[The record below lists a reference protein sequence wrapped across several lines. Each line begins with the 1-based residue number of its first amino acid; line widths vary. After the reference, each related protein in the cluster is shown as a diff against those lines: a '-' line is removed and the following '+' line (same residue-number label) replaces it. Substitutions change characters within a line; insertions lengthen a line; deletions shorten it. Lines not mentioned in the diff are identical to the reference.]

1 MTGKILITGGTGAM
15 GSVFV
20 RKLTSEGFSVE
31 VLTLPGDPFVSRLHG
46 TGANIHYGDISSPE
60 DLQGICDG
68 VDTVFHLAAVII
80 TDDDT
85 LFDSV
90 NMGGTRNILGEALRS
105 GVKHFVHIS
114 SASVVYTKSTPYSIS
129 KRVAERLVR
138 ESGVPYTIVRPTLVY
153 GREGGLEFDMFL
165 SYLSK
170 FPVVPFI
177 GDGHAL
183 KRPVYVDD
191 IIDGLVKIA
200 ELGTATGKIYNFSG
214 GKAISMI
221 DFSYLC
227 LVLMG
232 AEDKRAVHLPV
243 WVCLL
248 LARFLRK
255 IMKNPPLKWNMIA
268 GVIQDA
274 NLDPSEA
281 VKDLGYKPSS
291 VADRLP
297 ECFPRK

>member
-1 MTGKILITGGTGAM
+1 M
-15 GSVFV
+15 GSVLV
-20 RKLTSEGFSVE
+20 RKLATEGFSIE
-31 VLTLPGDPFVSRLHG
+31 VLTLPGDPFVSRLQG
-46 TGANIHYGDISSPE
+46 TGANIHYGDISNPE
-60 DLQGICDG
+60 DLNGICDG
-68 VDTVFHLAAVII
+68 VDIVFHLAAVII

-85 LFDSV
+85 VFDRV
-90 NMGGTRNILGEALRS
+90 NMGGTRNILAEALRS

-114 SASVVYTKSTPYSIS
+114 SASVVYTKTTPYSIS
-129 KRVAERLVR
+129 KRVAEKLVR
-138 ESGVPYTIVRPTLVY
+138 ESGVPYTIIRPTLVY

-165 SYLSK
+165 SYLRK

-177 GDGHAL
+177 GSGQAL
-183 KRPVYVDD
+183 KRPVHVDD

-200 ELGTATGKIYNFSG
+200 QLGTATGKVYNFSG

-221 DFSYLC
+221 EFSYLC

-232 AEDKRAVHLPV
+232 AEDKRIAHLPV

-248 LARFLRK
+248 LAAVLRK
-255 IMKNPPLKWNMIA
+255 TMKNPPLKWNVIA

-281 VKDLGYKPSS
+281 MKDLGYKPSS
-291 VADRLP
+291 VADRLG